1 MTARFLVLW
10 GEPTDIDAFEAHY
23 RDVHIPLAN
32 RMARLRS
39 YTVSTG
45 VSPIR
50 GDEKP
55 YRVGELEWDTLE
67 DLRQDFRSPEGEAT
81 ARDVEVLSQWSPGV
95 RSIIYEAR
103 ETR

>member
-32 RMARLRS
+32 RMTRLRS

-50 GDEKP
+50 GDDRP

-67 DLRQDFRSPEGEAT
+67 DLREDFRSPEGQAT

-95 RSIIYEAR
+95 RSIIYEVV

>member
-1 MTARFLVLW
+1 MKARFLVLW
-10 GEPTDIDAFEAHY
+10 GEPTDAEEFEAHY

-39 YTVSTG
+39 YTVSSG
-45 VSPIR
+45 VSPVR
-50 GDEKP
+50 GDDRP
-55 YRVGELEWDTLE
+55 YRVGELEWDSLE
-67 DLRQDFRSPEGEAT
+67 DLREDFRSPEGRAT

-95 RSIIYEAR
+95 RSIIYEVS